1 MHCSDEHPRHTARSL
16 ADGKGRWTCP
26 GALFRPAGQPKPQ
39 QIEAEFKFQ
48 SPTLIT
54 GLDIGNFWSASLEV
68 LVGKA
73 DWDTGQ
79 KEVLLPKID
88 FMNRNQCF
96 SGENKE
102 KVVLAREDLLRKEVA
117 SQKWDSI
124 KLVCSQPHKF
134 NNEVFG
140 ISMFVLHGQEDER
153 EVDKENTEVELKV
166 ENKGLQELEKKLERA
181 APPRQQTKLS
191 STLQS
196 LENSTRVNTEGRE
209 LGMRLESAAISRSA
223 KLVAKALGPN
233 STEALYRKEETAE
246 RKVMDPLKED
256 CLNFLHSCGFDELTF
271 VEIEAVTFRKVKD
284 LWKEKKKQ
292 AMTAEEKECLK
303 PLSVKFLSRLLS
315 RTQKRVL
322 EGEKADTPSK
332 RRKVSEKVLEMRRQ
346 DSMEEEVVGEGGM
359 RRNQLATRDKV
370 SSMSKG
376 STETLALE
384 RVNVVKQS
392 SHSQQI
398 QSSPQS
404 QTKGSF
410 KTPEF
415 VLDRSIE
422 DEEKETVVKKMVKEK
437 AEEKAIFDLGEVV
450 EIEENSPEEV
460 EVLKVKAGKKRH
472 LGSNTSR
479 EQRTPVYQRKRL
491 PDFTQ
496 RALVKAGI
504 LVQVYNYK
512 KAKELPLRGGKMLKV
527 DAQQTVTFYKVG
539 PDIHL
544 ETEGRFHLPE
554 VQPEHRERLFKNFSP
569 RRVNDM
575 SYPAGL
581 EAFFASKD
589 GLKIQSPAPG
599 PSETKVIAR
608 EGSDVKETSQEPTG
622 SPGKSGVESKASSS
636 PQRSASPCTS
646 CPLCSR
652 SFPIEELEEHAARC
666 CGAEEE
672 DTTANCPICD
682 LELQVEALEQH
693 AATCAAATFGS

>member
-1 MHCSDEHPRHTARSL
+1 
-16 ADGKGRWTCP
+16 
-26 GALFRPAGQPKPQ
+26 
-39 QIEAEFKFQ
+39 
-48 SPTLIT
+48 LI
-54 GLDIGNFWSASLEV
+54 
-68 LVGKA
+68 
-73 DWDTGQ
+73 
-79 KEVLLPKID
+79 
-88 FMNRNQCF
+88 F
-96 SGENKE
+96 S
-102 KVVLAREDLLRKEVA
+102 
-117 SQKWDSI
+117 
-124 KLVCSQPHKF
+124 
-134 NNEVFG
+134 
-140 ISMFVLHGQEDER
+140 
-153 EVDKENTEVELKV
+153 
-166 ENKGLQELEKKLERA
+166 
-181 APPRQQTKLS
+181 
-191 STLQS
+191 
-196 LENSTRVNTEGRE
+196 
-209 LGMRLESAAISRSA
+209 
-223 KLVAKALGPN
+223 
-233 STEALYRKEETAE
+233 
-246 RKVMDPLKED
+246 
-256 CLNFLHSCGFDELTF
+256 FL
-271 VEIEAVTFRKVKD
+271 
-284 LWKEKKKQ
+284 
-292 AMTAEEKECLK
+292 
-303 PLSVKFLSRLLS
+303 

-527 DAQQTVTFYKVG
+527 DAQQTVTFYKVS
-539 PDIHL
+539 
-544 ETEGRFHLPE
+544 FLPT
-554 VQPEHRERLFKNFSP
+554 QKP
-569 RRVNDM
+569 
-575 SYPAGL
+575 
-581 EAFFASKD
+581 
-589 GLKIQSPAPG
+589 
-599 PSETKVIAR
+599 
-608 EGSDVKETSQEPTG
+608 PT
-622 SPGKSGVESKASSS
+622 
-636 PQRSASPCTS
+636 
-646 CPLCSR
+646 
-652 SFPIEELEEHAARC
+652 
-666 CGAEEE
+666 
-672 DTTANCPICD
+672 
-682 LELQVEALEQH
+682 
-693 AATCAAATFGS
+693 